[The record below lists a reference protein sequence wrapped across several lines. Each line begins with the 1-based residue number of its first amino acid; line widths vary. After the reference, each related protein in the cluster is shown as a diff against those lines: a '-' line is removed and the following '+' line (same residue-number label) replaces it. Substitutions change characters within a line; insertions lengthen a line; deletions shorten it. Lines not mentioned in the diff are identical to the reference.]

1 LAAIASVTPSS
12 NAYINALLS
21 NYKWAS
27 GSLTY
32 SFPSSYTYYESGY
45 GSNEPLRNFE
55 GLNAT
60 QQGAV
65 RAAFANFAAVANVT
79 FTELTGA
86 SAANATLRLA
96 MSDAPGTAWAY
107 MPHTAAEGG
116 DGWFNNASGVYDNPH
131 KGNYAYT
138 TFLHE
143 IGHALGLA
151 HPHENGMPADGD
163 SMELS
168 VMSYRGYAGA
178 PLTGYTNESWGYAQT
193 LMMYDIAAMQHL
205 YGANFSSNIGNTTY
219 SWSSTT
225 GEMFVDGVG
234 QGAAGGNRIF
244 QTLWDGGGVDTY
256 DFANYATS
264 LNVDLRPGQW
274 TTLSDTQLANLHYT
288 GSQRA
293 DGNIA
298 NALQYNGDARSLIEN
313 AVGGSGNDSITGN
326 LAANRL
332 VGNGGSDRLS
342 GGGGD
347 DLLTG
352 GQGDDRIEGGQGVD
366 TAFWSGFF
374 ADYEITR
381 NSAGELCFS
390 DSFSFRDGFDTVVD
404 VENFSFADRQVTLS
418 GLFGINVK
426 DAQLLQTEF
435 TTNDGWLDFDRVP
448 RYLADINGDGMAD
461 IAGFAD
467 DGVHV
472 SLNDGT
478 GTFAPSTFVLPT
490 FGAVAGGWSSEDHY
504 PRHLADV
511 TGDGRADII
520 GFGDNGVYVAKANA
534 SGSFEAASL
543 KLGNFGVVA
552 GGWSTD
558 DRNPREMAD
567 VNGDGLA
574 DIVGFGDN
582 AVYVALAQADG
593 SFGRMGVAL
602 AGFGAVAGGW
612 TSNDKY
618 PRRLADINGDDRAD
632 IVAFGDNAV
641 FVALGNAD
649 GTFSARA
656 QTITTFGYIA
666 GGWTSNDQFP
676 RQLGDVNGDG
686 CADIIG
692 FGEIGAYVALA
703 DGRGSFS
710 STVLALEDFGTRDGW
725 WSNQV
730 FNKQV
735 VDIDGD
741 NRAEVIGFGDVGVFA
756 SDLWWL

>member
-1 LAAIASVTPSS
+1 MAAVVSVTPSS
-12 NAYINALLS
+12 DAYTNALLG

-32 SFPSSYTYYESGY
+32 GFPTSYSYYESGY

-60 QQGAV
+60 QQGVV
-65 RAAFANFAAVANVT
+65 RAAFANFAAVANVA
-79 FTELTGA
+79 FSELTGA

-96 MSDAPGTAWAY
+96 MSDAPSTAWAY
-107 MPHTAAEGG
+107 MPHASAAGG
-116 DGWFNNASGVYDNPH
+116 DSWFNNASGTYDNPH
-131 KGNYAYT
+131 KGNYAYA

-143 IGHALGLA
+143 IGHALGLE
-151 HPHENGMPADGD
+151 HPHENGMPASGD
-163 SMELS
+163 SMEFSL
-168 VMSYRGYAGA
+168 MSYRAYVGA
-178 PLTGYTNESWGYAQT
+178 PLTGYPNENWGFAQS

-205 YGANFSSNIGNTTY
+205 YGANFSTNSGNTTY
-219 SWSSTT
+219 TWSPTT
-225 GEMFVDGVG
+225 GQAFINGLG
-234 QGAAGGNRIF
+234 QATPGGNRVF
-244 QTLWDGGGVDTY
+244 ETVWDGGGTDTY
-256 DFANYATS
+256 DFANYTS
-264 LNVDLRPGQW
+264 NLSVDLRPGQW
-274 TTLSDTQLANLHYT
+274 TTTSSAQLARLHYN
-288 GSQRA
+288 GSQIA
-293 DGNIA
+293 EGNIA
-298 NALQYNGDARSLIEN
+298 NALQYNGDVRSLIEN
-313 AVGGSGNDSITGN
+313 AVGGSGDDSI
-326 LAANRL
+326 
-332 VGNGGSDRLS
+332 VGNSAGNRLS
-342 GGGGD
+342 GNAGNDRIYGGDGD

-352 GQGDDRIEGGQGVD
+352 GLGDDRIEGGQGID
-366 TAFWSGFF
+366 TAYWTGSF
-374 ADYEITR
+374 ADYAITR
-381 NSAGELCFS
+381 NSAGELCFN
-390 DSFSFRDGFDTVVD
+390 DSFPLRDGFDTVLD
-404 VENFSFADRQVTLS
+404 VEYFSFADRQVTLP

-426 DAQLLQTEF
+426 DAQLLLTEF

-448 RYLADINGDGMAD
+448 RSLADIDGDGTAD
-461 IAGFAD
+461 IAGFGD

-478 GTFAPSTFVLPT
+478 GTFAPSTLVLPT
-490 FGAVAGGWSSEDHY
+490 FGAVAGGWSSEDRY

-543 KLGNFGVVA
+543 ELGNFGVVA

-558 DRNPREMAD
+558 DRNPRELAD

-593 SFGRMGVAL
+593 SFGRVAVAL
-602 AGFGAVAGGW
+602 AGFGAVEGGW

-618 PRRLADINGDDRAD
+618 PRRLADINGDGRAD

-641 FVALGNAD
+641 FVALGTAE
-649 GTFSARA
+649 GTFGARM
-656 QTITTFGYIA
+656 QTITAFGYIA
-666 GGWTSNDQFP
+666 GGWTGNDRFP

-686 CADIIG
+686 CADIVA
-692 FGEIGAYVALA
+692 FGEQGAYVALA

-710 STVLALEDFGTRDGW
+710 STTLALDDFGSRDGW
-725 WSNQV
+725 WSNEV
-730 FNKQV
+730 FNRQV

-741 NRAEVIGFGDVGVFA
+741 NRAEVVGFGDVGVFT
-756 SDLWWL
+756 SDLWLI

>member
-1 LAAIASVTPSS
+1 MAAVTSVTPSS
-12 NAYINALLS
+12 DTYIDALLG

-32 SFPSSYTYYESGY
+32 SFPTSASYYASGY
-45 GSNEPLRNFE
+45 GDGEPLSGFE

-65 RAAFANFAAVANVT
+65 RAAFANFASVANVT
-79 FTELTGA
+79 FSELTGTN
-86 SAANATLRLA
+86 AANATLRLA
-96 MSDAPGTAWAY
+96 MSDAPSTAWAY
-107 MPHTAAEGG
+107 MPHTSPEGG
-116 DGWFNNASGVYDNPH
+116 DSWYNNSDGYYDNPR
-131 KGNYAYT
+131 KGNYANT

-143 IGHALGLA
+143 IGHALGLE
-151 HPHENGMPADGD
+151 HPHENGMPVSGD
-163 SMELS
+163 SMEFS
-168 VMSYRGYAGA
+168 VMSYRSYVGA
-178 PLTGYTNESWGYAQT
+178 PATGYTNESWGYAQS

-205 YGANFSSNIGNTTY
+205 YGANFSSNSGNTTY
-219 SWSSTT
+219 SWSPAT
-225 GEMFVDGVG
+225 GQAFINGVG
-234 QGAAGGNRIF
+234 QATPGGNRVF
-244 QTLWDGGGVDTY
+244 ETVWDGGGTDTY
-256 DFANYATS
+256 DFSNYTTN

-274 TTLSDTQLANLHYT
+274 TTTSTSQLARLHYN
-288 GSQRA
+288 GSQIA

-298 NALQYNGDARSLIEN
+298 NALQYNGDVRSLIEN
-313 AVGGSGNDSITGN
+313 AVGGAGNDSIIGN
-326 LAANRL
+326 SA
-332 VGNGGSDRLS
+332 GNRLS
-342 GGGGD
+342 GGAGNDGIYGGD
-347 DLLTG
+347 GDDTLTG
-352 GQGDDRIEGGQGVD
+352 GRGDDRLEGGHGND
-366 TAFWSGFF
+366 TAFWTGSF
-374 ADYEITR
+374 ADYVITQ

-390 DSFSFRDGFDTVVD
+390 DSFSNRDDLDTVVD

-426 DAQLLQTEF
+426 DAQLLLTEF
-435 TTNDGWLDFDRVP
+435 ATNDGWLDFDRVP

-478 GTFAPSTFVLPT
+478 GSFAPSSFVLPT
-490 FGAVAGGWSSEDHY
+490 FGAVAGGWFSEDRY

-543 KLGNFGVVA
+543 AVANFGVVA

-558 DRNPREMAD
+558 DRNPREVAD

-593 SFGRMGVAL
+593 SFGQMGAAL

-612 TSNDKY
+612 TSDDKY
-618 PRRLADINGDDRAD
+618 PRRLADINGDGRAD

-641 FVALGNAD
+641 FVALGTAE
-649 GTFSARA
+649 GTFGAST

-666 GGWTSNDQFP
+666 GGWTSNDRFP
-676 RQLGDVNGDG
+676 RELADVNGDG

-692 FGEIGAYVALA
+692 FGEMGAYVALA
-703 DGRGSFS
+703 NGRGSFS
-710 STVLALEDFGTRDGW
+710 STTPALDDFGSRDGW
-725 WSNQV
+725 WSNAV
-730 FNKQV
+730 FNRQV
-735 VDIDGD
+735 ADIDGD
-741 NRAEVIGFGDVGVFA
+741 NQAEVVGFGDVGVFA
-756 SDLWWL
+756 SDLWWV